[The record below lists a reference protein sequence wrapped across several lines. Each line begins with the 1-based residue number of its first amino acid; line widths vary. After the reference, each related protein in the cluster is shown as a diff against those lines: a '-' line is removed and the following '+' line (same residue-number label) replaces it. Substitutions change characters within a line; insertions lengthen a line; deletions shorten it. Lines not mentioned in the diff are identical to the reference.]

1 MVPTALTRQ
10 DDGHWRIVEVPQELP
25 SRAVTVL
32 DYEGVGFFAELSRLQ
47 EAWPDQQ
54 HAEHAVVI
62 VHVRA
67 LPDVPSSTLLKAVE
81 RRRASL
87 EQQGC
92 LLMIAGLHP
101 ALLAEFRRSGI
112 ADRLGEQNLLVQTPV
127 FFEALD
133 TAWERAGAWLSR
145 QSAQ

>member
-1 MVPTALTRQ
+1 MVPTALT
-10 DDGHWRIVEVPQELP
+10 
-25 SRAVTVL
+25 
-32 DYEGVGFFAELSRLQ
+32 
-47 EAWPDQQ
+47 
-54 HAEHAVVI
+54 
-62 VHVRA
+62 
-67 LPDVPSSTLLKAVE
+67 

-87 EQQGC
+87 EQQG
-92 LLMIAGLHP
+92 LLMIAGLHA

-145 QSAQ
+145 QSAD